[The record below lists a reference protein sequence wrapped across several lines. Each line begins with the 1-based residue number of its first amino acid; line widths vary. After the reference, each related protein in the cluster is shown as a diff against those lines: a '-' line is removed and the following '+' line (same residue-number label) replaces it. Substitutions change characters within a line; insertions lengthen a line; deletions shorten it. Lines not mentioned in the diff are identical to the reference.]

1 MSNSISDLMN
11 KLKEIKNS
19 EINQYSLDGMI
30 FPGKIVDVYDGDTC
44 KVVLLNDNKLQ
55 KFNCRLSGLDTPEMK
70 PSLKKANR
78 DKEIIHAKQCRNRLI
93 QLVTNCECND
103 LNSSMT
109 KKKVQKILEM
119 NSKIITI
126 RCGAFDKYGRLLV
139 RLYSD
144 ESCKNQEEVNQLLIN
159 ENFAKAY
166 HGGTKNVFTYE

>member
-1 MSNSISDLMN
+1 MNNYILDTIN

-19 EINQYSLDGMI
+19 DINQYSLDGMTMH
-30 FPGKIVDVYDGDTC
+30 GKVVDIYDGDTC
-44 KVVLLNDNKLQ
+44 KIVLLNDNKLQ

-93 QLVTNCECND
+93 QLVTNCDCD
-103 LNSSMT
+103 ILNSSIT
-109 KKKVQKILEM
+109 KKNVKKLLEI

-126 RCGAFDKYGRLLV
+126 KCGEFDKYGRLLV

-144 ESCKNQEEVNQLLIN
+144 ETTEEEVNQILIN
-159 ENFAKAY
+159 EGFAKVY
-166 HGGTKNVFTYE
+166 DGGSKSVFTYE